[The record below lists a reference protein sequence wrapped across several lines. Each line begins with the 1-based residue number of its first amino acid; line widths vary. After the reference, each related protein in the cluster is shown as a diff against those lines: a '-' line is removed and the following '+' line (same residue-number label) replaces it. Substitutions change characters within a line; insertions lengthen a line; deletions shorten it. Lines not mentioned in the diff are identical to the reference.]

1 MVSKHQ
7 RPHGRLH
14 AWRMLFDPG
23 CDTCVSWLCDLLCAC
38 LRAHEV
44 WIEQSKALLRP
55 GGVLA
60 VLSPFTWLEK
70 FVPQD
75 NWLGGYRAR
84 SEVQRGR
91 FDVFQLT
98 LRTTSAFEPE
108 EPQGAEL

>member
-1 MVSKHQ
+1 
-7 RPHGRLH
+7 
-14 AWRMLFDPG
+14 MLLQG
-23 CDTCVSWLCDLLCAC
+23 QGTTRAVRRRTNQKARLCAC

-98 LRTTSAFEPE
+98 LRKTSAFEPE
-108 EPQGAEL
+108 EPQGVEL

>member
-1 MVSKHQ
+1 
-7 RPHGRLH
+7 
-14 AWRMLFDPG
+14 MLLQGQGTTRAVRRRTNPKAR
-23 CDTCVSWLCDLLCAC
+23 LCAC

-75 NWLGGYRAR
+75 NWLGGYRAN
-84 SEVQRGR
+84 SEVLRPGR
-91 FDVFQLT
+91 FDGFQWT
-98 LRTTSAFEPE
+98 LRKTSAFELE
-108 EPQGAEL
+108 EPQSAEW